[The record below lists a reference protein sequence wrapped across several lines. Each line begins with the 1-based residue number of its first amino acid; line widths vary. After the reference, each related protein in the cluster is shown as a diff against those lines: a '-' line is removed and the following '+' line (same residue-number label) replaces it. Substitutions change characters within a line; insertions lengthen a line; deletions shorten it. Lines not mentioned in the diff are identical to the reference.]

1 MSEIDERLI
10 QYCKDNDFPIE
21 EMGEDYFKVI
31 DGTLG
36 YQRYLLACKIIEL
49 NREIARPLYKLLNY
63 IISKLDDLLK

>member
-31 DGTLG
+31 EGTLG

-49 NREIARPLYKLLNY
+49 NREIARLLYKLFSY
-63 IISKLDDLLK
+63 IISKLDYLLK

>member
-31 DGTLG
+31 EGTLG
-36 YQRYLLACKIIEL
+36 YQRYLLACNIIEL

>member
-1 MSEIDERLI
+1 MIGIDKRLI

-31 DGTLG
+31 EGTLG
-36 YQRYLLACKIIEL
+36 YQRYLLACKTIEL